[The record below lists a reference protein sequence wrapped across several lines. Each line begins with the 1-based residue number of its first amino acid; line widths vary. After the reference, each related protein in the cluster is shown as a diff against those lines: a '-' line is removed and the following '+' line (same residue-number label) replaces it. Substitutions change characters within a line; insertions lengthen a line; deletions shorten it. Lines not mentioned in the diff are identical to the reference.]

1 MQTLGYITAA
11 ALAVGV
17 VAAGVAAVAGLP
29 DLRRYVEM
37 KKM

>member
-17 VAAGVAAVAGLP
+17 VAVGVGAIAGLP

-37 KKM
+37 KRM